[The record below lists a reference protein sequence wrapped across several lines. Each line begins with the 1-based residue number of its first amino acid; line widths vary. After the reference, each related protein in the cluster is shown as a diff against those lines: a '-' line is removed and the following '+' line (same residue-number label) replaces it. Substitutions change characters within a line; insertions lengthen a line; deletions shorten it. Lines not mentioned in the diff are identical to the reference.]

1 MTSSFTVGLT
11 KSNFLKE
18 KQNIDVVRMNIIF
31 GASFFASLVY
41 PLRIGAIATATTKN
55 IKGSI
60 DFSNLLKKYASFAVL
75 AVRPI
80 AIVKNENKKKVK
92 TIFPSPVFI
101 LINFLMYFN
110 SKSLFNE

>member
-1 MTSSFTVGLT
+1 MRDCERI
-11 KSNFLKE
+11 KE
-18 KQNIDVVRMNIIF
+18 KQKIDVVKINIIF

-92 TIFPSPVFI
+92 TNFPSPAFI

>member
-1 MTSSFTVGLT
+1 
-11 KSNFLKE
+11 
-18 KQNIDVVRMNIIF
+18 
-31 GASFFASLVY
+31 
-41 PLRIGAIATATTKN
+41 
-55 IKGSI
+55 
-60 DFSNLLKKYASFAVL
+60 LKKYASFAVL

-92 TIFPSPVFI
+92 TNFPSPAFI